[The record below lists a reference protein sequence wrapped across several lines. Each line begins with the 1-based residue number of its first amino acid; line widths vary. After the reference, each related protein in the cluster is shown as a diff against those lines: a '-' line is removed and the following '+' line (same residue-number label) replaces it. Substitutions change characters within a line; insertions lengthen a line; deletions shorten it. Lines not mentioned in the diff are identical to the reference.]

1 MPLSPNLRG
10 SMFMVVSMVTFTSND
25 AITKFSSESMNMA
38 QVMVVRGVFAS
49 LLICFL
55 AWRSG
60 AFANPR
66 LIIQP
71 IVAVRAAC
79 EASAT
84 VSFLIAL
91 AHLPIANVSAV
102 LQALP
107 LAVTMGAAMFFGEGV
122 GWRRWLAIMAG
133 FIGVLIIV
141 RPGFEGFSAYSLM
154 ALVCVGFCTIR
165 DLITSKLPPN
175 IPTLLVSC
183 ATSIAVTLTGVALIA
198 PMGGWTPMTL
208 NSTLLLMLA
217 AIFVLFGYHFIILAT
232 RTGEMSF
239 IAPFRYTSLL
249 WSIVL
254 GIVIFYEFPDLP
266 MIVGATFI
274 VASGLYT
281 LYRERVVGKHRTAA
295 ESTGPSMAPDG
306 L

>member
-10 SMFMVVSMVTFTSND
+10 AVFMVVSMIAFTSND

-38 QVMVVRGVFAS
+38 QVMVVRGLFAT
-49 LLICFL
+49 LFVCIL
-55 AWRSG
+55 AWRNG

-66 LIIQP
+66 LTMQP

-79 EASAT
+79 EAAAT

-107 LAVTMGAAMFFGEGV
+107 LTITMGAAMFLGEGV

-133 FIGVLIIV
+133 FVGVLIIV

-154 ALVCVGFCTIR
+154 ALLCVGFCTIR
-165 DLITSKLPPN
+165 DLITSKLPSN
-175 IPTLLVSC
+175 IPTLLVSFV
-183 ATSIAVTLTGVALIA
+183 TSIAVTLTGIALVS
-198 PMGGWTPMTL
+198 PMGGWTPMTTS
-208 NSTLLLMLA
+208 STLYLMLA
-217 AIFVLFGYHFIILAT
+217 AILLLFGYHFIIMAT

-254 GIVIFYEFPDLP
+254 GIVIFSEIPDLP
-266 MIVGATFI
+266 MIAGAIFI

-306 L
+306 I

>member
-1 MPLSPNLRG
+1 
-10 SMFMVVSMVTFTSND
+10 MVVSMVTFSTND

-38 QVMVVRGVFAS
+38 QVMVVRGLFAS
-49 LLICFL
+49 VLICIL

-66 LIIQP
+66 LIVQP
-71 IVAVRAAC
+71 IVAVRALC
-79 EASAT
+79 EAAAT
-84 VSFLIAL
+84 VTFLIAL

-122 GWRRWLAIMAG
+122 GWRRWVAIMAG
-133 FIGVLIIV
+133 FTGVLIIV
-141 RPGFEGFSAYSLM
+141 RPGFDGFSAYSLL
-154 ALVCVGFCTIR
+154 ALLCVGFCTIR
-165 DLITSKLPPN
+165 DLITSKLPSS

-183 ATSIAVTLTGVALIA
+183 ATSIAVTLTGLVLVS
-198 PMGGWTPMTL
+198 PMGGWTPMTV
-208 NSTLLLMLA
+208 NSTLLLLLA
-217 AIFVLFGYHFIILAT
+217 AILVLFGYHFIILAT

-239 IAPFRYTSLL
+239 IAPFRYMSLL

-254 GIVIFYEFPDLP
+254 GIVIFYEIPDMP
-266 MIVGATFI
+266 MIVGSTFI

-281 LYRERVVGKHRTAA
+281 LYRERVVGKQRRAA
-295 ESTGPSMAPDG
+295 ESTGPGMAPDG
-306 L
+306 I